1 VLDLVHPWLLALLP
15 LPLIMHWFVP
25 GFRESRSAVQV
36 SFLPLISRITGQR
49 PASGSAV
56 ARSSLLRTM
65 LLAITW
71 LALVFALARPQWLEE
86 PLTQDIPMRDMLV
99 AVDLSGSM
107 ETRDFID
114 TDGQQVDRL
123 TAVKQVLDG
132 FLSRRKDD
140 RIGLIVFGNA
150 AFVQAPF
157 TNDLEVLRTLLDEV
171 ELRMAGPRTALGDAI
186 GLAITLFDR
195 SEVEE
200 RVLIVLT
207 DGNDTGSLVPPD
219 QAAAIAADN
228 DIVMYPVGMG
238 DPENAGE
245 APLDETTLRQVAR
258 VTGGRYFYA
267 ADREGLEA
275 VYDELDR
282 LTPRN
287 VETLTHRPRHD
298 LFQWPLGLALALSLL
313 YHLVQYVIGLLR
325 RRTHSDA
332 SLAEEI

>member
-1 VLDLVHPWLLALLP
+1 MVLLP
-15 LPLIMHWFVP
+15 LPFVVHWFVP
-25 GFRESRSAVQV
+25 AFRECRSAVQV
-36 SFLPLISRITGQR
+36 PFLPLISRITGQE

-56 ARSSLLRTM
+56 ARGGVMRTI

-71 LALVFALARPQWLEE
+71 AALVFAMARPQWLED
-86 PLTQDIPMRDMLV
+86 PLTRDIPMRDMLV

-107 ETRDFID
+107 ETRDFTD
-114 TDGQQVDRL
+114 ADGQQVDRL

-132 FLSRRKDD
+132 FLSRREDD
-140 RIGLIVFGNA
+140 RIRLIVFGNA

-171 ELRMAGPRTALGDAI
+171 EIRMAGPRTALGDAI
-186 GLAITLFDR
+186 GLAITLFER
-195 SEVEE
+195 SEVDE

-219 QAAAIAADN
+219 PAAAIAADS
-228 DIVMYPVGMG
+228 DIVIYPIGMG

-245 APLDETTLRQVAR
+245 APLDETTLRQVAE

-267 ADREGLEA
+267 ADRESLEA

-282 LTPRN
+282 LTPCN

-313 YHLVQYVIGLLR
+313 YHLVQFVIGLLR
-325 RRTHSDA
+325 RRSRGDTSV
-332 SLAEEI
+332 AEQT